1 VSLAPIT
8 LFVYNRPWHTQKTVE
23 ALQKNKLAKESELFI
38 YSDEVK
44 NGDAQK
50 SVDEVRAYI
59 ANIDGFKKITII
71 KREKN
76 WGLADSII
84 DGVTKIVNEYG
95 RIIVLEDDLVTSPYF
110 LKFMNEALEF
120 YKDKDRVWHI
130 SGWNNPIETDGL
142 DDVFLWRAMNCWG
155 WATWAD
161 KWCNFD
167 KNIDLTIKEFSK
179 KDIVAFN
186 LDGYQDFWSQVV
198 ANKKQ
203 VTNTWAVF
211 WYACI
216 FKNNGLCLN
225 PSKTFVVNI
234 GIDSSGDN
242 CGSND
247 TYKIHYNENNNI
259 KFTNKYHEDNLAL
272 SRIQSFNKSIATL
285 SLLWKKLIRY
295 NNIIKYPLR
304 TMYKLIKL
312 YRLRFK
318 FPMSRIES
326 NTSISYENISLINL
340 KENSYIGNFT
350 VISVNNYDRSK
361 QVSYFELGNNSI
373 IGELNNIRA
382 SGGSII
388 IGDNCLIAQNVSLI
402 AANHK
407 IDKNEL
413 IMKQEWDTTKTS
425 IIIKNDVWIGSNV
438 VVLPG
443 ITIEN
448 GAVIAAGSI
457 VTKNVATNS
466 IVAGTP
472 AKHIKFRT

>member
-1 VSLAPIT
+1 
-8 LFVYNRPWHTQKTVE
+8 
-23 ALQKNKLAKESELFI
+23 
-38 YSDEVK
+38 
-44 NGDAQK
+44 
-50 SVDEVRAYI
+50 
-59 ANIDGFKKITII
+59 
-71 KREKN
+71 
-76 WGLADSII
+76 
-84 DGVTKIVNEYG
+84 
-95 RIIVLEDDLVTSPYF
+95 
-110 LKFMNEALEF
+110 
-120 YKDKDRVWHI
+120 
-130 SGWNNPIETDGL
+130 
-142 DDVFLWRAMNCWG
+142 
-155 WATWAD
+155 
-161 KWCNFD
+161 
-167 KNIDLTIKEFSK
+167 
-179 KDIVAFN
+179 
-186 LDGYQDFWSQVV
+186 
-198 ANKKQ
+198 
-203 VTNTWAVF
+203 
-211 WYACI
+211 
-216 FKNNGLCLN
+216 
-225 PSKTFVVNI
+225 
-234 GIDSSGDN
+234 
-242 CGSND
+242 
-247 TYKIHYNENNNI
+247 
-259 KFTNKYHEDNLAL
+259 
-272 SRIQSFNKSIATL
+272 
-285 SLLWKKLIRY
+285 
-295 NNIIKYPLR
+295 
-304 TMYKLIKL
+304 MYKLIKL